1 MPDAEERKWGLE
13 PKVWFDFH
21 HILKLCDPG
30 EIPLGLSELIVT
42 GETHNAS
49 HAT

>member
-13 PKVWFDFH
+13 PKSGLIFITYLNCVT
-21 HILKLCDPG
+21 
-30 EIPLGLSELIVT
+30 LGKSLDLSELIVT